1 MRFNFR
7 RKASGCE
14 NEFAQEGHQPV
25 YELMPRPPC
34 ERLFVSHGSPILLA
48 MGTADDKQRFY
59 VAIDLKSFY
68 ASVECAERGLD
79 ALTTNLVVADKERTE
94 KTICLA
100 VSPSLKAHGISGRAR
115 LFEVVQAVKRIN
127 AQRKAQAPGHKLVGS
142 SSNADELDRH
152 PELALDYVVAVPRMA
167 LYLQRSTEIYEIYL
181 RHVAPEDIHVY
192 SIDEVFIDVTGYLR
206 TAGMTAHEFAA
217 MLVRDVLEQTGIT
230 ATVGIGTNLYLAKV
244 AMDIVAKH
252 MPAGADGARIAEL
265 DEMGYR
271 RRLWDHRPLTD
282 FWRVGRATARKLDQV
297 GIGTMGEI
305 ARASIAG
312 PHARKN
318 EDLLYDLFGV
328 NAELLIDH
336 AWGWEPCTLA
346 DVRAYRP
353 ESSSFGSG
361 QVLQCPYPFDKTRLV
376 MREMAEQL
384 SLDLVEKGLATSQI
398 TITVGYDRSNLED
411 PAIASRYEGEVTTDF
426 YGRSVPKHA
435 HGSVNLPSPTSSS
448 RLVVDAALS
457 LFDSIV
463 DPRLLARRLNITAGD
478 VTPEEKSV
486 TQETQA
492 PEQLDLLVD
501 YDELERTAQAED
513 ERLEEERRRQEAIL
527 AARRRFGKNAVLKG
541 TNLQEGAT
549 QTQRNKQIGGHR
561 A

>member
-1 MRFNFR
+1 METR
-7 RKASGCE
+7 E
-14 NEFAQEGHQPV
+14 E
-25 YELMPRPPC
+25 
-34 ERLFVSHGSPILLA
+34 
-48 MGTADDKQRFY
+48 KQRSY

-79 ALTTNLVVADKERTE
+79 ALKTNLVVADTRRTE

-115 LFEVVQAVKRIN
+115 LFEVVQATRKIN
-127 AQRKAQAPGHKLVGS
+127 AQRKAQAPGRTLVGS
-142 SSNADELDRH
+142 SSNDNELRQN
-152 PELALDYVVAVPRMA
+152 PSLALDYVIAPPRMA
-167 LYLQRSTEIYEIYL
+167 LYMKRSTQIYEIYL

-206 TAGMTAHEFAA
+206 TAGMTAYEFAA

-244 AMDIVAKH
+244 AMDIVAKR

-265 DEMGYR
+265 DEMSYR
-271 RRLWDHRPLTD
+271 HLLWDHRPLTD
-282 FWRVGRATARKLDQV
+282 FWRVGRATARKLDQA
-297 GIGTMGEI
+297 GLGTMGDI

-312 PHARKN
+312 PDARKN

-361 QVLQCPYPFDKTRLV
+361 QVLQYPYPFEKTRLV

-384 SLDLVEKGLATSQI
+384 SLDLVDKGQATNQI
-398 TITVGYDRSNLED
+398 VITVGYDRKNLED
-411 PAIASRYEGEVTTDF
+411 PAIASRYDGDVTTDF
-426 YGRSVPKHA
+426 YGRTVPKHA
-435 HGSVNLPSPTSSS
+435 HGSINLPHHTSSS
-448 RLVVDAALS
+448 RLIIDAVLE
-457 LFDSIV
+457 LFDSVV
-463 DPRLLARRLNITAGD
+463 DPRLLARRLNITASD
-478 VTPEEKSV
+478 VIREGERAQP
-486 TQETQA
+486 TQQE
-492 PEQLDLLVD
+492 EQLELLVD
-501 YDELERTAQAED
+501 YEELERKAAT
-513 ERLEEERRRQEAIL
+513 EERRLAEKRSRQEAIL
-527 AARRRFGKNAVLKG
+527 AARKRFGKNAVLKG
-541 TNLQEGAT
+541 MNLQEGAT
-549 QTQRNKQIGGHR
+549 QTQRNEQIGGHR